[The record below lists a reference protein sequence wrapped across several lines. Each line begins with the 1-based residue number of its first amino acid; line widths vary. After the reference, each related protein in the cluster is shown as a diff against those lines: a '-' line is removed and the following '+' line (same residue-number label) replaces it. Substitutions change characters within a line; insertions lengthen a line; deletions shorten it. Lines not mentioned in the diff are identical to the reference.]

1 MKKTLLFLFALCS
14 LTSSAQLKVYTNGN
28 VGVDS
33 GVVVVENGT
42 SVISY
47 TSEVVIENDFE
58 VKPGACMEIRKAN

>member
-1 MKKTLLFLFALCS
+1 MKKALLFLFALCS

-28 VGVDS
+28 VGVDP

-58 VKPGACMEIRKAN
+58 VKPGACLEIRKAN